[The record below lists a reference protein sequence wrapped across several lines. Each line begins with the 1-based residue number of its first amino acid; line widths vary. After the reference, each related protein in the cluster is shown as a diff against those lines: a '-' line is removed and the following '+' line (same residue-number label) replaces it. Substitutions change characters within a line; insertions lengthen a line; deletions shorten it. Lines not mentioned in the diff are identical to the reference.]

1 MTATLS
7 LAKKEMYQDLLDT
20 IKENFRDMRY
30 RIKSHEKPFDFDLQD
45 ENGKTVLHA
54 VVDMKNFTEQ
64 MWVLLDFF
72 ANPDVRD
79 NEGKTPLHY
88 AVMYDRKDMVLCLLL
103 FGANTEI
110 EDNDGKKPFDYE
122 SGKEDLP
129 ILLEKVKKIKKEFIS
144 LGRKRRKF
152 LKHIFDEVDKEL
164 NAKNMSAMTLSV
176 FYEAINQESTND
188 ALKDAQEFIQMAKL
202 IKGFESDSSVIQFEE
217 FIIAI
222 CKIVQLHG
230 LKPIDELI
238 ERFKKIRVKVPR
250 SKMMDTKD
258 TGDKKDEK

>member
-1 MTATLS
+1 MSATLS

-45 ENGKTVLHA
+45 ENGKTVLHQ
-54 VVDMKNFTEQ
+54 VVEMKNYTEQ

-72 ANPDVRD
+72 ASPDIRD
-79 NEGKTPLHY
+79 NEGKTSLHQ
-88 AVMYDRKDMVLCLLL
+88 AVIADRKDMVICLLL

-110 EDNDGKKPFDYE
+110 EDNDGKKPFDYA
-122 SGKEDLP
+122 KNDLLP
-129 ILLEKVKKIKKEFIS
+129 LVEKVSSIKREFIS

-152 LKHIFDEVDKEL
+152 LKHIFDETDKEL

-188 ALKDAQEFIQMAKL
+188 ALKDAQEFISLAKI
-202 IKGFESDSSVIQFEE
+202 IKGSFDTDSSVIQFEE
-217 FIIAI
+217 FMVAI
-222 CKIVQLHG
+222 CKIVQMHG
-230 LKPIDELI
+230 LKPIDDLI